1 MGMSQIKPKNFDNMK
16 QSLYLLFS
24 LVTMTAAT
32 NLSAS
37 HIADYAKQIPLPDGI
52 LILKILLSAISVYA
66 MLFVV
71 TYFKQLPVLKH
82 YRKQGITMIP
92 GVESFPF
99 SNMPAFMAYS
109 KAADTSPIPVR
120 SI

>member
-1 MGMSQIKPKNFDNMK
+1 MGVTNKTEKLRQHETI
-16 QSLYLLFS
+16 SLFTIL
-24 LVTMTAAT
+24 
-32 NLSAS
+32 
-37 HIADYAKQIPLPDGI
+37 IGDYAKQIPLPDGI
-52 LILKILLSAISVYA
+52 LILKILLSVISVYA

-82 YRKQGITMIP
+82 YRKQGITMMP

-109 KAADTSPIPVR
+109 KAADIGNGEVNSYDSEKHPVVCFTL
-120 SI
+120 